1 MTSEENVLTSV
12 FFDFLDPIEE
22 FHNAPQTYTHNK
34 SQSIIIITEP
44 IIMGIQ
50 KAIVG
55 WFAQF
60 NRYRFSLYE
69 LTIA

>member
-12 FFDFLDPIEE
+12 FFDFLRPIDE
-22 FHNAPQTYTHNK
+22 FHNAPRTYTHNK
-34 SQSIIIITEP
+34 SQSII

>member
-1 MTSEENVLTSV
+1 MFLPLSSLTSCV
-12 FFDFLDPIEE
+12 LYIEE